1 MKVQL
6 GLYNQRF
13 RIGVDVKVLPNRW
26 EIRLTGDSRR
36 LELPDGIL
44 VHPRSTLY
52 LQSKVTSGPDWK
64 TMASRLALRSFRTA
78 GEHTFM

>member
-44 VHPRSTLY
+44 AVLLCIFKAKSLLVQIGKPWHLVWR
-52 LQSKVTSGPDWK
+52 
-64 TMASRLALRSFRTA
+64 
-78 GEHTFM
+78 